1 MTLVS
6 KRLRGKQLFEVSS
19 NGGQCLAVNIG
30 PLLAL
35 NSYAAHH
42 EHRSDFLARVFDFCR
57 QRSNY
62 WVLTGDSHRLS
73 LAFHTCCGNRQSVEQ

>member
-6 KRLRGKQLFEVSS
+6 KRLRGKQLFEVS
-19 NGGQCLAVNIG
+19 
-30 PLLAL
+30 
-35 NSYAAHH
+35 AHH
-42 EHRSDFLARVFDFCR
+42 EHRSDFLAGVFDFCR

-73 LAFHTCCGNRQSVEQ
+73 LAFSHLLRESAVCGTVAVAAH